1 MLVQRC
7 LLPGLLC
14 MSLSAAAL
22 AADYPTALRGRYAHS
37 GGGAGCA
44 SPALVIEQ
52 SRRFN
57 DVDATCTARAAAPAI
72 GTRAVVE
79 ERCNREGREWSQRTV
94 FELDAGMLKLT
105 EGRDAAAT
113 FRSCTPGAAPASKPA
128 ATTAATPSRPSNAV
142 PGAQAVNCKVSPGQA
157 GVTTFLDSGLARS
170 GNAVRD
176 FDGYTFRATG
186 RIQVK
191 RSEVLVGQL
200 VRADGTVSESKSWA
214 MADEWECR

>member
-1 MLVQRC
+1 MLVQRS

-22 AADYPTALRGRYAHS
+22 AADYPATLRGRYTYSS
-37 GGGAGCA
+37 GDCA

-57 DVDATCTARAAAPAI
+57 DVDATCTARAIAPAI
-72 GTRAVVE
+72 GTRVVVE
-79 ERCNREGREWSQRTV
+79 ERCNREGREWSQKAV

-105 EGRDAAAT
+105 EGRDAAT
-113 FRSCTPGAAPASKPA
+113 FRSCAAGTAPAPKAAAAPV
-128 ATTAATPSRPSNAV
+128 ATPSRPSNAA

-157 GVTTFLDSGLARS
+157 GVTTFLDSGLTRS

-191 RSEVLVGQL
+191 KSEVLVGQL
-200 VRADGTVSESKSWA
+200 VRADGTVSEPRSWA